1 MTLMRKMSAV
11 LFAAVLM
18 LPAAVKAGVES
29 FNFRMKQEVCDT
41 VRYEIAYDMTFVK
54 GVWTD
59 KVDTLT
65 EPMRLEIGDRAMRFY
80 SYAAFRSD
88 SLNAVN
94 AANGS
99 SAMLFGENVSWQV
112 YRNYPKDGCFTF
124 LDDVSCVNYY
134 AVTEPVKSPEW
145 TPVADSVAT
154 ILGYQCCLA
163 TAWYKGRQWFVWYAD
178 DIPMDA
184 GPWKLCGLPGLI
196 LRAYDAKRQYV
207 FEATG
212 LRNVTEPK
220 PMMYQGL
227 DYEPVSTVRLR
238 PPLQSRCGH
247 RNRRRQRQPAACPK
261 EHTVHPDRTSINNR
275 CNMKKC
281 LISIMAVVS
290 LLPTCALAGTDGFRN
305 TMRQETCDTVRYMVA
320 YDMTYVNDTTKA
332 EWERKTEPMRLE
344 IGDKSTK
351 FYSYTAYLEDSLN
364 AKREARGEQ
373 LATYTADVTW
383 QVYRNYPKEGSFTFL
398 DDLIAMNYYAVT
410 EPMKSPEWTPVA
422 DSTATILGNECHLAT
437 AWYKGRRWFA
447 WYADDVPMDAG
458 PWKLCGLPGLIL
470 RAYDAGRQYVFEA
483 TAMRN
488 VTDGTPI
495 MYQGL
500 DYEPVTFSQL
510 MTQYER
516 YYADPIG
523 YLALFTPGM
532 MTADDGKNASELNTP
547 KNLPFNPIELAE

>member
-1 MTLMRKMSAV
+1 
-11 LFAAVLM
+11 
-18 LPAAVKAGVES
+18 
-29 FNFRMKQEVCDT
+29 
-41 VRYEIAYDMTFVK
+41 
-54 GVWTD
+54 
-59 KVDTLT
+59 
-65 EPMRLEIGDRAMRFY
+65 
-80 SYAAFRSD
+80 
-88 SLNAVN
+88 
-94 AANGS
+94 
-99 SAMLFGENVSWQV
+99 
-112 YRNYPKDGCFTF
+112 
-124 LDDVSCVNYY
+124 
-134 AVTEPVKSPEW
+134 
-145 TPVADSVAT
+145 
-154 ILGYQCCLA
+154 
-163 TAWYKGRQWFVWYAD
+163 
-178 DIPMDA
+178 
-184 GPWKLCGLPGLI
+184 
-196 LRAYDAKRQYV
+196 
-207 FEATG
+207 
-212 LRNVTEPK
+212 
-220 PMMYQGL
+220 
-227 DYEPVSTVRLR
+227 
-238 PPLQSRCGH
+238 
-247 RNRRRQRQPAACPK
+247 
-261 EHTVHPDRTSINNR
+261 
-275 CNMKKC
+275 MKKC

-290 LLPTCALAGTDGFRN
+290 LLPTCALAGTDGFKN

-344 IGDKSTK
+344 IGDKATK
-351 FYSYTAYLEDSLN
+351 FYSYNAYLEDSLN

-422 DSTATILGNECHLAT
+422 DSTATILGYQCRLAT

-470 RAYDAGRQYVFEA
+470 RAYDGGRQYVFEA
-483 TAMRN
+483 TAMRQ
-488 VTDGTPI
+488 VADGTPI

-523 YLALFTPGM
+523 YLALFMPGM
-532 MTADDGKNASELNTP
+532 MTADDGKSASELNTP

>member
-1 MTLMRKMSAV
+1 MSAV

-99 SAMLFGENVSWQV
+99 NESLFGEFVSWQV

-124 LDDVSCVNYY
+124 LDDVSRVNYY

-154 ILGYQCCLA
+154 ILGYCCRLA

-207 FEATG
+207 FEGTG
-212 LRNVTEPK
+212 MRNVTEPK

-227 DYEPVSTVRLR
+227 DYEPVSNATLVKEYKRYNADPFGYDRLY
-238 PPLQSRCGH
+238 
-247 RNRRRQRQPAACPK
+247 N
-261 EHTVHPDRTSINNR
+261 PD
-275 CNMKKC
+275 
-281 LISIMAVVS
+281 VV
-290 LLPTCALAGTDGFRN
+290 
-305 TMRQETCDTVRYMVA
+305 
-320 YDMTYVNDTTKA
+320 
-332 EWERKTEPMRLE
+332 
-344 IGDKSTK
+344 I
-351 FYSYTAYLEDSLN
+351 
-364 AKREARGEQ
+364 
-373 LATYTADVTW
+373 
-383 QVYRNYPKEGSFTFL
+383 
-398 DDLIAMNYYAVT
+398 
-410 EPMKSPEWTPVA
+410 
-422 DSTATILGNECHLAT
+422 
-437 AWYKGRRWFA
+437 
-447 WYADDVPMDAG
+447 
-458 PWKLCGLPGLIL
+458 
-470 RAYDAGRQYVFEA
+470 
-483 TAMRN
+483 
-488 VTDGTPI
+488 VTDDGSGT
-495 MYQGL
+495 
-500 DYEPVTFSQL
+500 
-510 MTQYER
+510 R
-516 YYADPIG
+516 C
-523 YLALFTPGM
+523 
-532 MTADDGKNASELNTP
+532 
-547 KNLPFNPIELAE
+547 LPQRTYRSSR